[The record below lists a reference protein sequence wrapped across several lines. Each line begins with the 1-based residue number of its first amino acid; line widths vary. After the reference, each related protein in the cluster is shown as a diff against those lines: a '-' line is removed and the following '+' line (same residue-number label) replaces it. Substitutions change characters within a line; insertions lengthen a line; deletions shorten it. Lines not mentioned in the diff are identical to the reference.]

1 MSLAGPATPTTT
13 TTTTTKFL
21 CPAKVN
27 LFLKVLGIR
36 PDGYHEISTL
46 MQPVSLYDELTVEV
60 ADGSGV
66 EVICPSNEV
75 PSGPSN
81 LAYKAAELFLK
92 ETGIIKKIKLSIVK
106 HIPVGAGLGGGSSDA
121 ASVLIALNSMTGA
134 GASEEALMRLGAEIG
149 SDVPFF
155 ILRSPALASGR
166 GTEMTRVVLPQYHYV
181 LVNPGFPV
189 STAWAYNNLDLTKVN
204 QDYNLTYSAKALS
217 RADNK
222 WGHSPVG
229 RLKSSLVNDLETAT
243 VAAHPVLARLKDALL
258 ESGADGALMSGS
270 GPTVFGVFVDRGA
283 AAAAF
288 ENIREG
294 LPRGMKVFLAEGL

>member
-1 MSLAGPATPTTT
+1 MSLAGPATP